1 MVTDHRAFSLFLRG
15 VLPMEF
21 HVKLQELRK
30 RKGLTQEELAQA
42 LYVSRTAISKWESG
56 RGYPN
61 IDSLKALAVFFHISI
76 DELLSGDEL
85 LTIAQK
91 DSRQKTNQLSS
102 LMYGFWDICLA
113 LLLFLPFF
121 GEGSENNI
129 RAVSLVA
136 LSCTALYLRIIYYV
150 IVILTILWGVAMLA
164 LQNYEAPFWSKY
176 KTNISSLLTVS
187 GIFVFIV
194 SSQPYAAAFL
204 FVIYIVKKAMT
215 RNVSR
220 L

>member
-1 MVTDHRAFSLFLRG
+1 
-15 VLPMEF
+15 MEF

-30 RKGLTQEELAQA
+30 RKGLTQEELAHA

-102 LMYGFWDICLA
+102 LMYGFWDISLA

-129 RAVSLVA
+129 RAVSLVT

>member
-1 MVTDHRAFSLFLRG
+1 
-15 VLPMEF
+15 MEF

-102 LMYGFWDICLA
+102 LMYGFWDISLA

-129 RAVSLVA
+129 RAVSLVT

-187 GIFVFIV
+187 GIFIFIV

>member
-1 MVTDHRAFSLFLRG
+1 
-15 VLPMEF
+15 MEF

-102 LMYGFWDICLA
+102 LMYGFWDISLA

-187 GIFVFIV
+187 GIFIFIV